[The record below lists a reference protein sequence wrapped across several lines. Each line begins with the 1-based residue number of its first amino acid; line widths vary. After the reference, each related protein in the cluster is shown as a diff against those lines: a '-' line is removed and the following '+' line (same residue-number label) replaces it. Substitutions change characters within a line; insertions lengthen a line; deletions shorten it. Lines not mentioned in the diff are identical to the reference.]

1 MTELDADEV
10 APSLRFHI
18 VKDVHKPDRGRDPA
32 DPDRSRNRDHVQ
44 AVELDEPP
52 F

>member
-1 MTELDADEV
+1 MTELDAEEV

-18 VKDVHKPDRGRDPA
+18 VKGIGKPDRTRDPA
-32 DPDRSRNRDHVQ
+32 GRDRQAREHLR
-44 AVELDEPP
+44 AVEVDEPP